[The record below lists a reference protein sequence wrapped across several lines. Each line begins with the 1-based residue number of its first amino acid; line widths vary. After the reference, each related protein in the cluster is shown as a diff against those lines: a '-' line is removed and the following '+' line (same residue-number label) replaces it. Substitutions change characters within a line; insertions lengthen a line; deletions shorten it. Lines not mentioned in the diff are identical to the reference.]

1 MGTETLRQRPSPR
14 ESLLPRPSLEPPE
27 MPIPVDQE
35 RKKDRRADT
44 ASSWGVG
51 WGYREPVSCSSWTAA
66 LCLAVGVTVEQ
77 GHRALCLLEF
87 TVTIKLMGWE
97 RQRWPLGKKQVSS
110 QQSLKGRG
118 WGKEMSRNELTE
130 GPGCK
135 IPGRGHHTPRM
146 LDKVGGPDERVNFMF
161 SPS

>member
-1 MGTETLRQRPSPR
+1 
-14 ESLLPRPSLEPPE
+14 

-35 RKKDRRADT
+35 RKKDGSGRP
-44 ASSWGVG
+44 ASSWG
-51 WGYREPVSCSSWTAA
+51 WGGGTGACVLFRWTAA

-77 GHRALCLLEF
+77 GHRAPCLLEF

-118 WGKEMSRNELTE
+118 WGKEMSRNELT
-130 GPGCK
+130 GAWMQDPGE
-135 IPGRGHHTPRM
+135 GHHTPRM
-146 LDKVGGPDERVNFMF
+146 LDKVGGPDERVEFHVLPILTAAF
-161 SPS
+161 